1 MTTDH
6 RSWEKLEKDAHKT
19 LMFSCLDVTPPV
31 AGVALEA
38 LVAAEDVPAAD
49 HALGVPLAV
58 RGVAP
63 LILRVRGRLVI
74 RHRLGLALGVY
85 FRIISLKPLWRLSLL
100 SRRSWHS
107 LWS

>member
-1 MTTDH
+1 MI
-6 RSWEKLEKDAHKT
+6 
-19 LMFSCLDVTPPV
+19 SCLDVTPLG

-58 RGVAP
+58 WSIAP
-63 LILRVRGRLVI
+63 LILGVGGRLVI
-74 RHRLGLALGVY
+74 RHGLSLALGIY

-107 LWS
+107 

>member
-1 MTTDH
+1 MI
-6 RSWEKLEKDAHKT
+6 
-19 LMFSCLDVTPPV
+19 SCLDVTPLG

-58 RGVAP
+58 WSVAP
-63 LILRVRGRLVI
+63 LILGVGGRLVI
-74 RHRLGLALGVY
+74 RHGLSLALGIY

-107 LWS
+107 